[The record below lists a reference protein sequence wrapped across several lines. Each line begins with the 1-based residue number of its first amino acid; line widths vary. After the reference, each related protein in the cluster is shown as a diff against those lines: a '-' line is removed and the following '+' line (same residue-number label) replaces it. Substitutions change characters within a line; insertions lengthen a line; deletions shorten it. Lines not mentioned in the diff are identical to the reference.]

1 MIRQEEVYKI
11 GKIGKPHGVKGELT
25 FFFDDDVF
33 DRVDADYLVLCIDGI
48 LVPFFMEEY
57 RFRSDENALVKF
69 CDIDSLERAA
79 EITGCDVF
87 FPRSLADEDDGE
99 MTWSQIVGY
108 TLINTTGDDGKEDMG
123 EAVGEIVDADDSTE
137 NVLLTLDNGQLI
149 PAAYDL
155 IVNIDHTRR
164 LLIMQLPEGLLQI

>member
-1 MIRQEEVYKI
+1 MIRKEEVFKI
-11 GKIGKPHGVKGELT
+11 GKIGKPHGVKGEVGLR
-25 FFFDDDVF
+25 FSDDVF
-33 DRVDADYLVLCIDGI
+33 DRVDAEYLILDIDGI

-108 TLINTTGDDGKEDMG
+108 TLINTTVRKTWVRQWE
-123 EAVGEIVDADDSTE
+123 
-137 NVLLTLDNGQLI
+137 
-149 PAAYDL
+149 
-155 IVNIDHTRR
+155 R
-164 LLIMQLPEGLLQI
+164 LLMPTTPRKTCSLPSTTDNSSPQPTISS